1 MARLVP
7 HGGRTWRSALLIVA
21 CAASGAALARGAGCG
36 LEQPAFCETF
46 ESGPAP
52 PGDRGRG
59 HELSRTRFSLTR
71 YAPSLSTG
79 DGQAFWVWDAELGQ
93 MPGEPDV
100 CRGDLPALL
109 PVTSDTWICEPSA
122 TIGSRYL
129 LSAVGSQNYGTNA
142 IRIRQP
148 FDFAGRTGHIAFDL
162 DVYNNFLLGYHSVVI
177 SADPS
182 PAPGWDINGRA
193 PNPREGV
200 MIILAGAGIDVHL
213 VRDYASTVL
222 PGDPGEL
229 PGERGRLAHV
239 EIRLARD
246 QVEVLTSAPSPD
258 GIQFGPL
265 VSRRSV
271 VFPQPLGF
279 ERGYVSLLGHNHA
292 TWKYAMSFGD
302 LPRPIR
308 SWNTY
313 WDNIGFDGPVID
325 TTREY
330 EVPDAA
336 VPSSETTTDP
346 FPPGSQTTIV
356 HSGLSLGYYI
366 PNVSAAMSAPLTF
379 AGVSLA
385 HATRARLVFNGYYQG
400 YNEDGIRLGTGRLYY
415 RINDGPVHERAFTPG
430 EVAMLDEPGQ
440 TGGYN
445 HAIDLPLSELR
456 DGDNEFRFATANI
469 GSGYPNA
476 VLNLDLLIDFDLQ
489 RVFGDSFE

>member
-1 MARLVP
+1 MCRGARPRFV
-7 HGGRTWRSALLIVA
+7 SIVALLAATMLANDVA
-21 CAASGAALARGAGCG
+21 AGSAAGCA

-46 ESGPAP
+46 ESGPAAA
-52 PGDRGRG
+52 GDRGRG
-59 HELSRTRFSLTR
+59 HELSRSRFSLTR

-93 MPGEPDV
+93 MDGEPDV
-100 CRGDLPALL
+100 CRNDLPTLL
-109 PVTSDTWICEPSA
+109 PVVNDTWICEPNA

-129 LSAVGSQNYGTNA
+129 LSAVGSQNYGSNA

-148 FDFAGRTGHIAFDL
+148 FDFAGRTGRIAFDA

-182 PAPGWDINGRA
+182 PTPSWDINGRG

-200 MIILAGAGIDVHL
+200 MIILAGAGIDVHQ
-213 VRDYASTVL
+213 VRDYAMTVL
-222 PGDPGEL
+222 PGDPGTL
-229 PGERGRLAHV
+229 PGARGRLAHV
-239 EIRLARD
+239 EIRLSRT
-246 QVEVLTSAPSPD
+246 QVEILTSAPSAD
-258 GIQFGPL
+258 GLQFGAL
-265 VSRRSV
+265 TSRRSV
-271 VFPQPLGF
+271 AFPQPLGF
-279 ERGYVSLLGHNHA
+279 ERGYVSLIGNNHA

-330 EVPDAA
+330 EIPDAA

-366 PNVSAAMSAPLTF
+366 PNDSAAMSPPLTF
-379 AGVSLA
+379 QDVSLA

-400 YNEDGIRLGTGRLYY
+400 YNEDGIRLGTGRLNY
-415 RINDGPVHERAFTPG
+415 RINDGPVHVRAFTPG

-445 HAIDLPLSELR
+445 HAIDLPLAELR
-456 DGDNEFRFATANI
+456 DGDNEVRFSTSHI

-489 RVFGDSFE
+489 RVFSDSFE